1 MTTWLHQQR
10 FEAVLDVVL
19 GSGARRILD
28 LGCGDGD
35 LLVRLAGHPAIEHIL
50 GVDVCPLSLRR
61 LSQRLAAGVDGQVAT
76 VELLLGSMLEPSPAF
91 AGFDC
96 ALMIETIE
104 HIDSDRL
111 SLLETAVLARA
122 RPKFAVITTPNAE
135 YNSLLGV
142 PATRFRHPDHRFEWT
157 REKFRRWTEGVS
169 RRSGYVATCTDIA
182 GRHPT
187 LGGASQMAVL
197 RLPA

>member
-1 MTTWLHQQR
+1 MD
-10 FEAVLDVVL
+10 AVLEVVV

-35 LLVRLAGHPAIEHIL
+35 LLVRLARQPTIEHIL
-50 GVDVCPLSLRR
+50 GVDLCPLALRR
-61 LSQRLAAGVDGQVAT
+61 LAERLAATADQQVAS
-76 VELLLGSMLEPSPAF
+76 VQLLHGSMLEPSAAF

-96 ALMIETIE
+96 ALLVETIE
-104 HIDSDRL
+104 HVDSDRL
-111 SLLETAVLARA
+111 SLLETTVLTRA
-122 RPKFAVITTPNAE
+122 RPRFAVITTPNAE

-142 PATRFRHPDHRFEWT
+142 PASGFRHPDHRFEWT
-157 REKFRRWTEGVS
+157 RDKFRRWAEGVG
-169 RRSGYVATCTDIA
+169 RRSGYVATCSDIA